1 MKKEGSSMTGATN
14 KKVLIIDDDYRN
26 TFALHAVLKAK
37 GYQCVT
43 ANSGDEGLRLLSNG
57 SDIGVVL
64 LDMMMPDMDG
74 YETIRAIRNH
84 CHHEIPVIS
93 VTAQAMQG
101 DEEKCLQAGATAYIS
116 KPVDVDKL
124 LSLLQRYL

>member
-1 MKKEGSSMTGATN
+1 MTGKRE
-14 KKVLIIDDDYRN
+14 KKILIIDDDYRN

-37 GYQCVT
+37 GFQCLT
-43 ANSGDEGLRLLSNG
+43 ANSAEEGLKLLSNG
-57 SDIGVVL
+57 SEVGLIL

-74 YETIRAIRNH
+74 YETMQVIRNH
-84 CHHEIPVIS
+84 HHDLPVIS

-101 DEEKCLQAGATAYIS
+101 DEEKSLEAGATAYIS

-124 LSLLQRYL
+124 LLLLQRYL

>member
-1 MKKEGSSMTGATN
+1 MSKKI
-14 KKVLIIDDDYRN
+14 LIIDDDYRN

-37 GYQCVT
+37 GFQCLT
-43 ANSGDEGLRLLSNG
+43 AGSAEEGLKLLSNG
-57 SDIGVVL
+57 SDVGVVL

-74 YETIRAIRNH
+74 YETIQVIRNQYQRD
-84 CHHEIPVIS
+84 IPVIS

-101 DEEKCLQAGATAYIS
+101 DEEKCLEAGATAYIS
-116 KPVDVDKL
+116 KPVDIDKL

>member
-1 MKKEGSSMTGATN
+1 MTGKTG

-37 GYQCVT
+37 GFQCVT
-43 ANSGDEGLRLLSNG
+43 ANSAEEGLKLLSNG
-57 SDIGVVL
+57 SDVGVIL
-64 LDMMMPDMDG
+64 LDMMMPDLDG
-74 YETIRAIRNH
+74 YETIQVIRNQYH
-84 CHHEIPVIS
+84 QDIPVIS

-101 DEEKCLQAGATAYIS
+101 DEEKCLEAGANAYIS

-124 LSLLQRYL
+124 LLLLQRYL

>member
-1 MKKEGSSMTGATN
+1 MTEGSG
-14 KKVLIIDDDYRN
+14 KKILIIDDDNRN

-37 GYQCVT
+37 GFQCLT
-43 ANSGDEGLRLLSNG
+43 ANSADDGLKMLSG
-57 SDIGVVL
+57 RSEVGIVL

-74 YETIRAIRNH
+74 YETIQEIRNRH
-84 CHHEIPVIS
+84 LKDIPVIS

-101 DEEKCLQAGATAYIS
+101 DEEKCLEAGATAYIS

-124 LSLLQRYL
+124 LSLIQRYL

>member
-1 MKKEGSSMTGATN
+1 MTGKSV
-14 KKVLIIDDDYRN
+14 KKILIIDDDYRN

-37 GYQCVT
+37 GFQCLT
-43 ANSGDEGLRLLSNG
+43 AGSAEEGLKLLSNG
-57 SDIGVVL
+57 SDVGVVL

-74 YETIRAIRNH
+74 YETIQVLRNQYQRD
-84 CHHEIPVIS
+84 IPVIS

-101 DEEKCLQAGATAYIS
+101 DEEKCLEAGATAYIS
-116 KPVDVDKL
+116 KPVDIDKL